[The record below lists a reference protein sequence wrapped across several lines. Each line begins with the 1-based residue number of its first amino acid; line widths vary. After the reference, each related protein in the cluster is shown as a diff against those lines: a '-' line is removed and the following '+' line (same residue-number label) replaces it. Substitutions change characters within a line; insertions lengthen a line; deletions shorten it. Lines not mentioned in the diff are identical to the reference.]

1 VARQGRAER
10 TGGEHGVTSHRTS
23 VVSWIRLVLA
33 LALLTSLIALVPAPA
48 ATAGGAFVDDDD
60 SVHEPYIEAFAAA
73 GITNGCNPPVNDRFC
88 PDRPVT
94 RGEMA
99 AFLVRALSLPSTS
112 WDSFRD
118 DEDSI
123 FEDAINALAAAG
135 ITNGCN
141 PPTNTHYCPDDA
153 VTRGQMAALLVRA
166 FDYDNPGVG
175 DWFSDDDT
183 SIFEADIDRI
193 RQAGITVGCNPPAN
207 THYCPN
213 NAVTREQMAT
223 FLVRALDLDPV
234 NPPTPTPPPP
244 DLDPLPTHYDVTFHA
259 GDNVAAAVASHRSGT
274 SYYFAAGV
282 YRMQEITPKNGD
294 VFVGAPGAVLSGAKR
309 LTTFSKEG
317 SLWVA
322 SGQTQQHSGV
332 SQGDEYGRCENGYDG
347 CIYPEDVFIDDVALL
362 QVTSKSQ
369 VVSGKFYFDYG
380 ADKIY
385 IADNPSGHVVEASV
399 TEHAFTG
406 AADDV
411 RIEGFIIE
419 KYATPGREG
428 AVNARIGRVG
438 ANGVN
443 WIVANNEIRLNHGYA
458 VKVEVNMIVQGNDL
472 HDNGHMALG
481 TVADNVQIQNNE
493 IAYNCRAGY
502 RCMGWSSGG
511 IKLDFSDNVVI
522 RWNNVHHNL
531 GHGIMVDCGSRNAT
545 IEHNTV
551 YDNEGIGIQH
561 EISSTAKIYANDI
574 RRNGF
579 PIPGPG
585 TESINFPG
593 ILILDSEDSEV
604 YQNTLIDN
612 NDAIIARQDSRLPA
626 PGNSLCEGIYDL
638 RNVYVHDNY
647 MDLTNGATVGIDL
660 DWGVSD
666 TAYFTSRNNRFR
678 NNDYLISSPGSKR
691 FRWFSSQYGFQE
703 ELVNAAS
710 WVAAGQD
717 TGGSFTYP

>member
-1 VARQGRAER
+1 
-10 TGGEHGVTSHRTS
+10 
-23 VVSWIRLVLA
+23 
-33 LALLTSLIALVPAPA
+33 
-48 ATAGGAFVDDDD
+48 
-60 SVHEPYIEAFAAA
+60 
-73 GITNGCNPPVNDRFC
+73 
-88 PDRPVT
+88 
-94 RGEMA
+94 
-99 AFLVRALSLPSTS
+99 
-112 WDSFRD
+112 
-118 DEDSI
+118 
-123 FEDAINALAAAG
+123 
-135 ITNGCN
+135 
-141 PPTNTHYCPDDA
+141 
-153 VTRGQMAALLVRA
+153 
-166 FDYDNPGVG
+166 PGVG

-213 NAVTREQMAT
+213 DAVTREQMAT